1 MEVPAGAALIDVVAD
16 TTTQKEMDE
25 SPPQPFW
32 HKQHGRAMFASC
44 SAPYEDYESI
54 SPLENESDEN
64 NTADEYVYVLVG
76 VGGIPYKTRIMRS
89 FLQRSP
95 ALKEFFEGEYYKA
108 GYLTSIWFLRE
119 DPEVVKMA
127 LHYMHRDQ
135 ISVRNYMA
143 RYDDDRK
150 FELEIRLYMF
160 ALGLRLEDLQMAA
173 FICLMERDERDENNE
188 GLSPTMIL
196 DAAQVIYKEDQSGD
210 DTIYA
215 WFKSHLERKLSVLR
229 TMDEWYQLLQHCLN
243 LGAEVAKILT
253 RTVVERDV
261 RHADHVTRLKKHYED
276 EIEVVN
282 RRNTV
287 LRKHTEEMLDL
298 VEKTARELARAKA
311 GNVLVHARTRPVS
324 GGPGLVF
331 TSPTVRAR
339 AISDAILNSPIEAE
353 FTRPGSPPPF
363 DDELLIPSFKS
374 LQHVPE
380 NSDDGLVP
388 RHWVQVEGEETNE
401 DSYPPSLG
409 RRNTTTLHHRSP
421 STARPGMMTRIKTM
435 TPPVASIKQRFAAFK
450 AAGALRDANSGKRGR
465 SATPVPGALQPTN
478 EVALG
483 VARLTGG
490 PLSSNAVVMEALM
503 DGPPAGHPLSSK
515 AALSSIPVALAAG
528 MDKPPQ
534 RSRSM
539 SPAVMGKENS
549 EGTQYAASRPAFN
562 SNNTF
567 ESLLGPP
574 PSDYSGSPTPKKED
588 YLARPSK
595 DALCDP
601 PDTLDRPISKN
612 TALGSHT
619 VSARPTL
626 ASKPQEQKNS
636 TEPTPTSSTA
646 STPSKK
652 SKAARL
658 LGVEDEELP
667 ENTGLA
673 KLSRAHSSE
682 ELDESLQGLQE
693 SLGELIS
700 VGGYPVRGS
709 SLLRRHTFDL
719 STILSPGHREIIIS
733 QTEFDEEGGEEED
746 FDEEDREE
754 KDLDDE
760 HREEEDFDDEDGE
773 EGDFND
779 EDEEEFE
786 LGIAQYHRIEGR
798 WF

>member
-1 MEVPAGAALIDVVAD
+1 M
-16 TTTQKEMDE
+16 
-25 SPPQPFW
+25 
-32 HKQHGRAMFASC
+32 
-44 SAPYEDYESI
+44 
-54 SPLENESDEN
+54 ENESDEN
-64 NTADEYVYVLVG
+64 DTADEYVYVLVG

-196 DAAQVIYKEDQSGD
+196 DAAQVIYKENQSGD

-215 WFKSHLERKLSVLR
+215 WFKSHLERKLSVLS

-243 LGAEVAKILT
+243 LGAEVAKVLT

-261 RHADHVTRLKKHYED
+261 RHADHVTCLKKHYED

-401 DSYPPSLG
+401 GRLRIRLFELDSTVDEITNNLLIRLLPAIAGAPKHNYS
-409 RRNTTTLHHRSP
+409 SP
-421 STARPGMMTRIKTM
+421 SKSLYC
-435 TPPVASIKQRFAAFK
+435 TPRDDDPYQDHDASSRLNQ
-450 AAGALRDANSGKRGR
+450 
-465 SATPVPGALQPTN
+465 AT
-478 EVALG
+478 
-483 VARLTGG
+483 
-490 PLSSNAVVMEALM
+490 
-503 DGPPAGHPLSSK
+503 
-515 AALSSIPVALAAG
+515 
-528 MDKPPQ
+528 
-534 RSRSM
+534 
-539 SPAVMGKENS
+539 
-549 EGTQYAASRPAFN
+549 
-562 SNNTF
+562 
-567 ESLLGPP
+567 
-574 PSDYSGSPTPKKED
+574 
-588 YLARPSK
+588 
-595 DALCDP
+595 LC
-601 PDTLDRPISKN
+601 
-612 TALGSHT
+612 
-619 VSARPTL
+619 
-626 ASKPQEQKNS
+626 
-636 TEPTPTSSTA
+636 
-646 STPSKK
+646 
-652 SKAARL
+652 
-658 LGVEDEELP
+658 
-667 ENTGLA
+667 
-673 KLSRAHSSE
+673 
-682 ELDESLQGLQE
+682 SLQ
-693 SLGELIS
+693 SC
-700 VGGYPVRGS
+700 RC
-709 SLLRRHTFDL
+709 
-719 STILSPGHREIIIS
+719 STRC
-733 QTEFDEEGGEEED
+733 
-746 FDEEDREE
+746 
-754 KDLDDE
+754 K
-760 HREEEDFDDEDGE
+760 
-773 EGDFND
+773 
-779 EDEEEFE
+779 
-786 LGIAQYHRIEGR
+786 
-798 WF
+798 